1 MTTPMVMATIAEGFD
16 RADPISWGVA
26 LFMFLAGLFLAWVG
40 YRFFVEGPIVKTA
53 VGTFSIRAKSRL
65 GFIARAVLF
74 TAIGLGSV
82 LAGLMLVSTMLYSW
96 P

>member
-1 MTTPMVMATIAEGFD
+1 MTHSMVMATIAQGFD
-16 RADPISWGVA
+16 RRSFIDWGMVA
-26 LFMFLAGLFLAWVG
+26 FMVLGGLFLTWVG

-53 VGTFSIRAKSRL
+53 VGTFSIRAKSRP

-82 LAGLMLVSTMLYSW
+82 AMGLLIISDMLYGW